1 MQSKGIINKYN
12 RPINLKSPE
21 PSEPSEPT
29 TTENG
34 NVVNTR
40 NINNSLNKTF
50 PLVPNRSLP
59 ATPVPIANTTP
70 RLFSIDNVALNSK
83 LESLES
89 KLYGKIIAMKQFLM
103 DELQSLLK
111 RETQLS
117 QTMDSCN
124 EFEDRN
130 ILENKIKMLE
140 FENNLLKNDISNK
153 QKFIDTILEH
163 NGKLINNLT
172 SNVTAVKK
180 KTIPDYQEHK
190 DKTSDVEINNEQTHI
205 ENYINEQIQT
215 TDEKKDRKK
224 NDKENKKSKKGKVP
238 EDNKKK
244 NKKIYTLGDSI
255 VKHVEGWQLSKMTN

>member
-1 MQSKGIINKYN
+1 MENLILEAINYVSKISRQKVTVESISTFLNKKGPTNINDHFITETLKDMQSKGIINKYN

-29 TTENG
+29 TAEKG

-89 KLYGKIIAMKQFLM
+89 KLYGKIVAMKQFLM
-103 DELQSLLK
+103 DELQSLK

-163 NGKLINNLT
+163 NGKLINNQT
-172 SNVTAVKK
+172 SNVTMVKK
-180 KTIPDYQEHK
+180 K
-190 DKTSDVEINNEQTHI
+190 NN
-205 ENYINEQIQT
+205 
-215 TDEKKDRKK
+215 
-224 NDKENKKSKKGKVP
+224 S
-238 EDNKKK
+238 
-244 NKKIYTLGDSI
+244 
-255 VKHVEGWQLSKMTN
+255 

>member
-1 MQSKGIINKYN
+1 MENLILEAINYVSKISRQKVTVESISTFLNKKGPTNINDHFITETLKDMQSKGIINKYN

-21 PSEPSEPT
+21 PSEPS
-29 TTENG
+29 G

-89 KLYGKIIAMKQFLM
+89 KLYGKIVAMKQFLM
-103 DELQSLLK
+103 DELQSLK

-117 QTMDSCN
+117 QTIDSCN
-124 EFEDRN
+124 EFEDRK
-130 ILENKIKMLE
+130 ILENKIKIIE

-163 NGKLINNLT
+163 NG
-172 SNVTAVKK
+172 
-180 KTIPDYQEHK
+180 
-190 DKTSDVEINNEQTHI
+190 
-205 ENYINEQIQT
+205 
-215 TDEKKDRKK
+215 
-224 NDKENKKSKKGKVP
+224 
-238 EDNKKK
+238 
-244 NKKIYTLGDSI
+244 
-255 VKHVEGWQLSKMTN
+255 